1 MQSFTPWIFIL
12 EEKIEI
18 IEAETKNG
26 ARLLF
31 LEVQEAERQ
40 QMPGKVPVY
49 TLKKGRLYLDVGL
62 WVDDANKSVTK
73 NLYSE

>member
-40 QMPGKVPVY
+40 QVPGKVTVY